1 MACKIILKTKK
12 IPLIQKI
19 YYPLPPSLNETI
31 NLARTG
37 KYVSSGI
44 KKKWNKLIADNSKH
58 IKPYSPERKVWFH
71 FTWILKSKM
80 RDFDNVSSGIKYI
93 LDGLVIAGI
102 IKDDSQKY
110 IGNRL
115 IHEFIIDR
123 EKGDRCLVTMSDD
136 FNDIQEL
143 IGMFDPDNVD

>member
-1 MACKIILKTKK
+1 ML
-12 IPLIQKI
+12 QKI

-31 NLARTG
+31 NFARTG

-44 KKKWNKLIADNSKH
+44 KKKWNKLIADNSTH
-58 IKPYSPERKVWFH
+58 LKPYSPKRKVWLH

-80 RDFDNVSSGIKYI
+80 KDFDNVSSGIKYI

-110 IGNRL
+110 VGNRL

-123 EKGDRCLVTMSDD
+123 EKGDRCLVTISDD
-136 FNDIQEL
+136 FKDIQEL
-143 IGMFDPDNVD
+143 ISIFDPDSID

>member
-1 MACKIILKTKK
+1 M
-12 IPLIQKI
+12 IQKI

-31 NLARTG
+31 NSARKS
-37 KYVSSGI
+37 KYGSADL
-44 KKKWNKLIADNSKH
+44 KRKWNKLISDNSANL
-58 IKPYSPERKVWFH
+58 KPYSPERKVWFH

-110 IGNRL
+110 VGNRL
-115 IHEFIIDR
+115 IHEFVIDR
-123 EKGDRCLVTMSDD
+123 EKGDHCLVTMSDD

-143 IGMFDPDNVD
+143 ISMFDPDSVD

>member
-1 MACKIILKTKK
+1 M
-12 IPLIQKI
+12 IQKI

-58 IKPYSPERKVWFH
+58 LKPYSPERKVWFH

-143 IGMFDPDNVD
+143 ISMFDPDSVS